1 MVNYRNRIQ
10 AILQKAV
17 KSADLQAGSKGFVFL
32 DEREVKYAYESA
44 WRIPTGYSFIDVRR
58 QQGAL
63 TASCGAIVELEDR
76 GGAVI
81 VRVVKED
88 FPKHVPLNAA
98 DLIHDRLLVGYNR
111 RMDPIY
117 HPLNTHLLVGGA
129 SRSGKT
135 DWLRFIVYQLH
146 RQGYDIQICDLKG
159 FSFFPFEGLPRLTIA
174 KSLVESLDLLGESY
188 AELEERKML
197 IQKNRSRAVIQSFQ
211 PIVVI
216 IDEAASLSPS
226 QNSGHMKAMA
236 EECDN
241 IISVFGQQGREPRI
255 FMIYSTQRPDADVV
269 NKQFKA
275 NVEASIAFRCKDE
288 INSRIIL
295 GRGGA
300 EDISPDTPGRCIY
313 SYDRDHLLQVPY
325 IGDDDAWEKLLKT
338 DVVSDGKSERKA
350 EAKRVI
356 DAEYRPADDHDA
368 TCETHISGSWQP
380 GETNERTAEGSRGG
394 KMDRG
399 PKARGYAQGV
409 AARQTGKAGGGH
421 RSATRPLE
429 LPEDSAL
436 VDDW

>member
-17 KSADLQAGSKGFVFL
+17 KSSDLQAGSKGFVFL
-32 DEREVKYAYESA
+32 DERELKYAYESA

-88 FPKHVPLNAA
+88 FPKHVQLNAA
-98 DLIHDRLLVGYNR
+98 DLTHDRLLVGYNR
-111 RMDPIY
+111 RLDPIY

-146 RQGYDIQICDLKG
+146 LQGYDIRICDLKG

-197 IQKNRSRAVIQSFQ
+197 IQKSRSRAVIQSFQ

-241 IISVFGQQGREPRI
+241 VISVFGQQGREPRI

-325 IGDDDAWEKLLKT
+325 VGDDEAWETLLKPTKEAQEGEPET
-338 DVVSDGKSERKA
+338 DPSIHTDHNSPVYNRANRSDAVQGLRQPNETGIRSVQGVGARKT
-350 EAKRVI
+350 
-356 DAEYRPADDHDA
+356 YRRPQDGRH
-368 TCETHISGSWQP
+368 
-380 GETNERTAEGSRGG
+380 
-394 KMDRG
+394 
-399 PKARGYAQGV
+399 AQGV
-409 AARQTGKAGGGH
+409 ETHQVRPAGNGMHKVGPVQF
-421 RSATRPLE
+421 A
-429 LPEDSAL
+429 EDTSL